1 MTFANIKVYY
11 DLIVCSMIY
20 SYRLCKVYINLLPLW
35 YFKIFPLLSANIC
48 GRGRFIA
55 ISLHITVILNVI
67 LKGWG
72 NIFHIG
78 RETLLSTVGF
88 DIFLLRL
95 CCKYELVWLVT
106 MINSGFMC
114 STQLEDKPFR
124 TISTLTT
131 GRVRLP
137 FCFHFSVWAA
147 SAWYWLSLF
156 EYLQRSQ

>member
-1 MTFANIKVYY
+1 
-11 DLIVCSMIY
+11 MIY

-78 RETLLSTVGF
+78 CWKGNSPFHCRF
-88 DIFLLRL
+88 WYFLVESRL